1 MVCGTPCVYA
11 IGFAF
16 TLCTKWLKSRVL
28 AGRKMPIKISMVINS
43 LMRKRSVFFHHSY
56 LHSPLDTWFQRG
68 RFRQEV
74 NCVSR
79 TVYTLSDPR
88 LRRIQSIRT
97 SSAVRNGNACNYEQT
112 YATNVEYLD
121 QVAFHGPSRYNLCT
135 GIRLTVHTP
144 SAASGHHRQ
153 MNLIITFKFEKLVLH
168 FILCRFIFMWLSHG
182 LVSKHLPISHSSES
196 IDTTTKNPVYAGLR
210 VWL

>member
-1 MVCGTPCVYA
+1 MQLDSHLLSARNGWRAVCWQAEKCRSRYRWSLILWCESGT
-11 IGFAF
+11 
-16 TLCTKWLKSRVL
+16 
-28 AGRKMPIKISMVINS
+28 
-43 LMRKRSVFFHHSY
+43 FFLHHSY
-56 LHSPLDTWFQRG
+56 LHSPLDTWFQRA